1 MKSSSILAQLHPALI
16 SSLEQLP
23 RHVPVA
29 LVTRHSIRE
38 QPKNRFAGYDVPLTA
53 EGVELAKEWG
63 RCLDRPIAAFHSS
76 PVERCVK
83 TAEAMAEGAGIE
95 LPVATH
101 PSLVEPGSYVV
112 DLPVAGPYFMKLG
125 PLAFARK
132 HLKNQ
137 VRGVLS
143 PEQGA
148 RQLLQHFENSL
159 TQPGTLSVHVTHDT
173 ILASFIYF
181 LCRESDIEEAH
192 WPWMLEGAFLWFE
205 EGSVNWLWRGETG
218 SLLVKHLSG

>member
-1 MKSSSILAQLHPALI
+1 LKDSTILAQLHPALI
-16 SSLEQLP
+16 PSLGQLP
-23 RHVPVA
+23 QHLPVV

-38 QPKNRFAGYDVPLTA
+38 QPKNGFAGYDVPLTE
-53 EGVELAKEWG
+53 EGIELAREWG
-63 RCLDRPIAAFHSS
+63 RSLDRPISAFHSS
-76 PVERCVK
+76 PVGRCLK

-95 LPVATH
+95 LPIATH
-101 PSLVEPGSYVV
+101 PTLVEPGSYVV
-112 DLPVAGPYFMKLG
+112 DLAVAGPYFMKLG

-148 RQLLQHFENSL
+148 WQLLQHFESSPA
-159 TQPGTLSVHVTHDT
+159 QPGTFSVHVTHDT

-181 LCRESDIEEAH
+181 LRSESEIEEAH

-205 EGSVNWLWRGETG
+205 EGRVNWLWRGE
-218 SLLVKHLSG
+218 SGCLPLEKLAQ